1 MALDL
6 RASNGGARAVNT
18 SAGALGLAVALGLA
32 SAVGASCILSPHAA
46 GLLAGITRVRSS
58 RDAGVAATR
67 RASPAELVPVQSKS
81 TKDLGVGKILV
92 ASRDLGDENFAEAV
106 VLLID
111 YDEKSVVGLILNHRS
126 DVPISSLFETLQAA
140 KRRSDPVYSGGP
152 VDDTAILAMRRS
164 RASLPDADHIF
175 GDVYVISSKTLLE
188 KTIAEGA
195 GSSMFHVYLGYA
207 GWTNDQLQQE
217 VDAGA
222 WYVFQGDADVVFD
235 SDPDT
240 LWSRL
245 IRRTEEKIAGNVRG
259 RQLPALLARAF
270 AGAAFSR

>member
-1 MALDL
+1 
-6 RASNGGARAVNT
+6 
-18 SAGALGLAVALGLA
+18 
-32 SAVGASCILSPHAA
+32 
-46 GLLAGITRVRSS
+46 
-58 RDAGVAATR
+58 
-67 RASPAELVPVQSKS
+67 VQSKS
-81 TKDLGVGKILV
+81 AKDLGVGKILV

-152 VDDTAILAMRRS
+152 VDETAILAMRRS

-195 GSSMFHVYLGYA
+195 GASMFHVYLGYA
-207 GWTNDQLQQE
+207 GWTNDQLRQE

-222 WYVFQGDADVVFD
+222 WYVFQGDADIVFD

-240 LWSRL
+240 LWPRL

-259 RQLPALLARAF
+259 RQLSALFARAF
-270 AGAAFSR
+270 AGAAFSQ